1 LKADSFVSVDT
12 LGVLAAGGTCDGSLV
27 IMGSGG
33 TELIVDD
40 MVADD
45 TTERNVVVTAIVT
58 GGVRVG
64 IVSW

>member
-1 LKADSFVSVDT
+1 
-12 LGVLAAGGTCDGSLV
+12 
-27 IMGSGG
+27 MGSGDA
-33 TELIVDD
+33 ELIVDD